1 MVSGDSQV
9 LGPTAAK
16 DLESTSTVLSEDGS
30 PNAVSDTIRMAGL
43 RLVSAIVSGAGAK
56 WMMVRRG
63 RREKEEIRPAVVV
76 HIPHTL
82 LCMYIDAE

>member
-1 MVSGDSQV
+1 MAGNSQV
-9 LGPTAAK
+9 LDPAAAK
-16 DLESTSTVLSEDGS
+16 DVESTSTVLSEDGS
-30 PNAVSDTIRMAGL
+30 WNAVSDTIRMAGL

-56 WMMVRRG
+56 WMTVRRG
-63 RREKEEIRPAVVV
+63 REEEKRSAVVV

>member
-63 RREKEEIRPAVVV
+63 RREKEEISGGGGSHP
-76 HIPHTL
+76 PHAA
-82 LCMYIDAE
+82 MYVY